1 MELFFFHN
9 PVRQLP
15 KVICDSC
22 CINSHLTS
30 VRNTRDSL
38 EICGH
43 DQRLSQEGRPF
54 LIGLSR
60 SVRASSRLT
69 GLQLVEKHFLLLRG
83 SSHLAFCAWRRHGQ
97 GASIARKWKSVRP
110 QPDFLALKVKKEPGL
125 ECSYQDIHVPVRA
138 PCVFILYM

>member
-1 MELFFFHN
+1 MGDADMCKKHFQTVILFKKKILKIPVFSSKNKENEAKIRSVDCNMELFFFFHN

-60 SVRASSRLT
+60 SVRALSRLT
-69 GLQLVEKHFLLLRG
+69 GLQLVEKHFLL
-83 SSHLAFCAWRRHGQ
+83 F
-97 GASIARKWKSVRP
+97 VRLVP
-110 QPDFLALKVKKEPGL
+110 FGLLCLEETWPG
-125 ECSYQDIHVPVRA
+125 C
-138 PCVFILYM
+138 